1 MKIKSIASLLIAF
14 VLLSNSAIASAQ
26 LGGPDKFGAKVLQFD
41 KEKFAATLKDRL
53 TTGEPLTG
61 YAAVIIKNGRIVAE
75 AEGGWAVR
83 ENWNGFTK
91 AKMTTSTPNDIGSCM
106 KLISFIT
113 LLSLIEKKALK
124 DGATS
129 INKPAYLHSSIH
141 QYLPKRWRH
150 FVEFPPKEKTV
161 EQQYAVKRVGS
172 VTFAQLLKH
181 KSGFRTHPDRYQWAY
196 IERGIQQKDVGVRD
210 YENVNATILTYLW
223 PRLVDPAAADKI
235 EKYIEDNHIANDDR
249 LAYGK
254 LYGDFFEKWMQNNV
268 FGKITPRTHPS
279 CNPGTDYPKRNPPVT
294 FALRYENPLGSENP
308 IYGKSKEDSG
318 GCHAQGGYY
327 LTMRELAA
335 FMADFQAS
343 NLLVSEKVRKLMYED
358 GNEVTRDDRLGWS
371 NTLQSPFATKHFGV
385 NAIPYH
391 GGDKYGHTAIV
402 QLPGGYIAVGTVTG
416 GNKASD
422 AVATALK
429 DAWGDALRANFE
441 E

>member
-1 MKIKSIASLLIAF
+1 MKTRLIASLLIAF
-14 VLLSNSAIASAQ
+14 VLLSNFNIAFAQ
-26 LGGPDKFGAKVLQFD
+26 LGVQDKLGAKVLEFD
-41 KEKFAATLKDRL
+41 KEKFAASLKDQL
-53 TTGEPLTG
+53 TKGEPLTG

-75 AEGGWAVR
+75 AEGGLAVR
-83 ENWNGFTK
+83 ANWNGFK
-91 AKMTTSTPNDIGSCM
+91 QAKMTTSTPNDIGSCM

-113 LLSLIEKKALK
+113 LLSLMEKKALK

-129 INKPAYLHSSIH
+129 INKTGYLQSTIR

-161 EQQYAVKRVGS
+161 EQQYDVKRVGS

-181 KSGFRTHPDRYQWAY
+181 KSGFRAHPAAYQWAY

-235 EKYIEDNHIANDDR
+235 EKYIEDNNIANNDR
-249 LAYGK
+249 LTYGK
-254 LYGDFFEKWMQNNV
+254 LYGGFFEKWMQDNV
-268 FGKITPRTHPS
+268 FGKITPHIRPS
-279 CNPGTDYPKRNPPVT
+279 CNPGVDYPKRNPPVT
-294 FALRYENPLGSENP
+294 FALHYENPLGSENP
-308 IYGKSKEDSG
+308 SYGKAKEDAG
-318 GCHAQGGYY
+318 GCHAMGGYY

-335 FMADFQAS
+335 FMANFQAS
-343 NLLVSEKVRKLMYED
+343 NVLVSENVRKLMYND
-358 GNEVTRDDRLGWS
+358 SNEVTRDDRLGWS
-371 NTLQSPFATKHFGV
+371 RTLESGFATKHFGV
-385 NAIPYH
+385 NAIAYH
-391 GGDKYGHTAIV
+391 GGDKYGHTAIL

-416 GNKASD
+416 GSNASG

-429 DAWGDALRANFE
+429 NAWGEALRANFE